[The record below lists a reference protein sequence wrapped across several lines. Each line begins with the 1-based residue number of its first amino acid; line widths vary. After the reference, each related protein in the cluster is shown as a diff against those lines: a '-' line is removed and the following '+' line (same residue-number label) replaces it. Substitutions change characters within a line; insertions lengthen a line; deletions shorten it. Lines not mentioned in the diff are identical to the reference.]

1 MMFAVGLPWRDGGS
15 DQVWSRWYRRLCG
28 RLFLCLYK
36 LGKEA
41 VNGVNT
47 GVCGYSGAF
56 GDWLERVKIKGGRRQ
71 RTWLWECVEKALKM
85 G

>member
-1 MMFAVGLPWRDGGS
+1 MEATRFGVDGIGGCVAVF
-15 DQVWSRWYRRLCG
+15 
-28 RLFLCLYK
+28 FLCLYK